1 MKNAKFVNMENN
13 NNLEKIADAARERL
27 VDDFNISI
35 PQSKAI
41 ATIAYC
47 YFKEIIKGIN
57 SDDEVN
63 VLEMFNI
70 SKVDGEV
77 VLTPGQELKLIV
89 KDDK

>member
-1 MKNAKFVNMENN
+1 MNNAKFVNVEGNME
-13 NNLEKIADAARERL
+13 KVADAARERL
-27 VDDFNISI
+27 VEEYNISI

-41 ATIAYC
+41 ATIAYA
-47 YFKEIIKGIN
+47 FIREVAKGIAT
-57 SDDEVN
+57 DDEVN
-63 VLEMFNI
+63 CLEMFGI